1 LDRLANERLQGLN
14 GSARSSVDKAVHF
27 EDQKPKPTSKKFDSD
42 TSSDDE
48 DRFLQPVQ
56 PSPRKITQPT
66 VSSLVVRP
74 KSAIKKQESDSESE
88 SVKAPT
94 NVASKTRD
102 INRQLTEIRAK
113 GQKPGASAIAQGFQ
127 PTRQTVTVQS
137 HDDDED
143 SDATF
148 TSVHDVS
155 NVRRTSN
162 GQPPHISYL
171 FDLTLLFKL
180 IRSIFSFR
188 TRDLANTNP
197 HLSSGDM
204 SQYTYDS

>member
-1 LDRLANERLQGLN
+1 MDKLANERLQGLN
-14 GSARSSVDKAVHF
+14 GSVRSSVDKAVHF
-27 EDQKPKPTSKKFDSD
+27 EDQKPKTTGKKFDSD
-42 TSSDDE
+42 TDSDDE
-48 DRFLQPVQ
+48 NRFLQPVQ

-88 SVKAPT
+88 SESVKAPT
-94 NVASKTRD
+94 NVANKTRD
-102 INRQLTEIRAK
+102 IDRQLTEIRAK
-113 GQKPGASAIAQGFQ
+113 GQKPGVGAIAQGFQ

-137 HDDDED
+137 HDDDDEE

-171 FDLTLLFKL
+171 FDL
-180 IRSIFSFR
+180 IVSFSFEIHSFYFSFSER
-188 TRDLANTNP
+188 EI
-197 HLSSGDM
+197 
-204 SQYTYDS
+204 